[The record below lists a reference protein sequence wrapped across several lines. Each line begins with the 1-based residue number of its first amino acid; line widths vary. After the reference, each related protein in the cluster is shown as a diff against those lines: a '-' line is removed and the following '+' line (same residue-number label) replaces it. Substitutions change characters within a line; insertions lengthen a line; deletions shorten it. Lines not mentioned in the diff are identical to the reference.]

1 MYVRIWVDAKKKE
14 VGLSLVMNDSIGFD
28 HCISLEE
35 FTEPSSGY
43 VIADSCVLGAEVH
56 VSKERKRGEHIM
68 LFRLPLM
75 QNQVWKIPKF
85 SGLSAELFLCS
96 ETFICGKQKW

>member
-1 MYVRIWVDAKKKE
+1 MPKKKE
-14 VGLSLVMNDSIGFD
+14 VGLCQVMNDSIGFD

-56 VSKERKRGEHIM
+56 VSKEKKRRAHNAVQAACDAKSSMEDSQF
-68 LFRLPLM
+68 FR
-75 QNQVWKIPKF
+75 VKR
-85 SGLSAELFLCS
+85 
-96 ETFICGKQKW
+96 